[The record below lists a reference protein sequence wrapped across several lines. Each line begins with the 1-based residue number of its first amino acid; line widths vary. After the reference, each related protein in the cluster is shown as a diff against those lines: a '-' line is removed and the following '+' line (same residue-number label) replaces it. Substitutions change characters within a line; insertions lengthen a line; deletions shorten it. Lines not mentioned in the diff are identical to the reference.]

1 LAPSAVAMSASHTH
15 GKDARVG
22 HQSCHYESLS
32 GNGEAGK
39 RSPVVAVGASHTH
52 GKDTLSRH

>member
-1 LAPSAVAMSASHTH
+1 MTRIVVVAGTAAGHVGTSRSP
-15 GKDARVG
+15 KEDELRVW
-22 HQSCHYESLS
+22 HDE
-32 GNGEAGK
+32 GEK